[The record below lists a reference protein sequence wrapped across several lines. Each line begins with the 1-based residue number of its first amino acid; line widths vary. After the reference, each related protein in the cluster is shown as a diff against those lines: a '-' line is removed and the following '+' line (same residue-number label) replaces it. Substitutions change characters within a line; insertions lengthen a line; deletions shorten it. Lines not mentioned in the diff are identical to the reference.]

1 MGLDWD
7 VVEFSSFM
15 LNFLSWVTSLHESV
29 EFHPV
34 AGFGRLMEKEL
45 EPMMV
50 CDRMVEWA
58 LLQVLG
64 GVLGVRWRRWGVC
77 RVLVG
82 FRAF

>member
-1 MGLDWD
+1 
-7 VVEFSSFM
+7 
-15 LNFLSWVTSLHESV
+15 
-29 EFHPV
+29 
-34 AGFGRLMEKEL
+34 MEKEL